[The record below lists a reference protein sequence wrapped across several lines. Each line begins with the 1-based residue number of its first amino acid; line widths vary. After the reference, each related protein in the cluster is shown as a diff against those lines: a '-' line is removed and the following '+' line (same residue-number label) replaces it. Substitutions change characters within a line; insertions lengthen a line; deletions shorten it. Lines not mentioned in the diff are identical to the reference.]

1 MQTAYVTQGAR
12 TLERVRVPIPTPGDG
27 EVLLKIAAVG
37 ICGSDHHIYLGRH
50 PYVKYPIIQGHEFC
64 ARIEQYGDGCDQ
76 RLPVG
81 SQVVVEPLI
90 RCGNCYACSQGR
102 YNCCENLKLV
112 GVHSQGGFQEYLVV
126 PEILLHDAQDLPVNV
141 AAFAEPLS
149 IAMQACRRGRVS
161 ADDHVLILGAGPI
174 GLAAVIACKRL
185 GAQVAISDLV
195 PSRLEKAAKLGAD
208 LVFHAANDSP
218 ERIRDW
224 SNGGVT
230 VVLDAVAVAPA
241 SQMGVDVLRAA
252 GRLVMIGIS
261 KQDLPIP
268 ISTIVGKEI
277 DVLGSRNSAQLF
289 AEAVAA
295 LHGIEDKIE
304 DLVRTVDG
312 IDSLPEMMDYTI
324 EHPQDV
330 EKVVIKI

>member
-1 MQTAYVTQGAR
+1 MQTAYITQGAN
-12 TLERVRVPIPTPGDG
+12 TLERVRVPIPKPGAG
-27 EVLLKIAAVG
+27 EVLLRIKAVG

-50 PYVKYPIIQGHEFC
+50 PYVKYPLIQGHEFC
-64 ARIEQYGDGCDQ
+64 ARIEQYGSGCAES
-76 RLPVG
+76 LPVG

-90 RCGNCYACSQGR
+90 RCGTCYACSLGR

-112 GVHSQGGFQEYLVV
+112 GVHCEGGFQEYLVV
-126 PEILLHDAQDLPVNV
+126 PEMLLHEAKGLPANV

-149 IAMQACRRGRVS
+149 IAMQACRRGRVTS
-161 ADDHVLILGAGPI
+161 DDHVLILGAGPI

-195 PSRLEKAAKLGAD
+195 SSRLAKARKLGAD
-208 LVFHAANDSP
+208 LVFYAADDSP
-218 ERIRDW
+218 DRIREW
-224 SNGGVT
+224 SGSGVT
-230 VVLDAVAVAPA
+230 VVLDAVGVAPA
-241 SQMGVDVLRAA
+241 LQMGVDVLRAA

-261 KQDLPIP
+261 RQDLPIP

-289 AEAVAA
+289 ADAVAA
-295 LHGIEDKIE
+295 LYGIEDKIE
-304 DLVRTVDG
+304 DLVKTVDG
-312 IDSLPEMMDYTI
+312 IDSLPDMMDYTI
-324 EHPQDV
+324 NHPQDV